1 MSKQNKFTVSH
12 APFWHDGDSIKA
24 MNLNIM
30 AAALPAIVFGIFQ
43 FGMAALGVIC
53 LSIASA
59 MAWEALF
66 NFASK
71 RPITIHDYNAAVIGM
86 MFGMMLPATIP
97 WWAVITGTF
106 VAVIIGQQIFGGI
119 GGNPFNPAAIG
130 MSILV
135 LSWKNLFDFDTAL
148 LNYQFD
154 FTALAPLAALKHQG
168 PEVVEL
174 FPISSLVMGN
184 QVGAIGSVFGA
195 GIILGGLYLIIR
207 GYIRWEISLAYILG
221 IIVTAWIFNITDPSK
236 YAAPMFH
243 LFAGYTLLGAF
254 FLATESSSSPVNLI
268 PMFIYG
274 AMGGFLTILI
284 RNIGSYP
291 DGTLYAILF
300 INLLNPLID
309 KIRPKAFGKGC
320 EQCAK

>member
-1 MSKQNKFTVSH
+1 MYKQNKFTVSH

-30 AAALPAIVFGIFQ
+30 AAALPATLFGVFQ

-66 NFASK
+66 NFVSK
-71 RPITIHDYNAAVIGM
+71 RPIAIHDYNAAVIGM
-86 MFGMMLPATIP
+86 MFGMMLPPTIT

-106 VAVIIGQQIFGGI
+106 VAVIVGQQIFGGI

-130 MSILV
+130 VSILL
-135 LSWKNLFDFDTAL
+135 LSWKNFFDFDAAL

-168 PEVVEL
+168 PGVVEL

-184 QVGAIGSVFGA
+184 QIGSIGSIFGA
-195 GIILGGLYLIIR
+195 GIIIGGLYLIIR

-221 IIVTAWIFNITDPSK
+221 IIVTAWIFNLTDPSK
-236 YAAPMFH
+236 YANPMFH
-243 LFAGYTLLGAF
+243 LFTGYTLFGAF

-291 DGTLYAILF
+291 DGTLYAILL